1 MSNIQSYNAL
11 IDRFKAFASGHY
23 ILKAFSHGQINEA
36 DLAKFSLY
44 PFMHV
49 VPADVTYDRGTKT
62 FSFQIILADLPR
74 DKEDKT
80 EYQKEVL
87 SDLQR
92 IAEDLIAEITNHRML
107 FGELITCQN
116 VSIQPF
122 LEEFHHTLTGWTVS
136 KIGRAHV

>member
-49 VPADVTYDRGTKT
+49 VPADVTYDRGTKL
-62 FSFQIILADLPR
+62 FSFQNNLKR
-74 DKEDKT
+74 E
-80 EYQKEVL
+80 
-87 SDLQR
+87 
-92 IAEDLIAEITNHRML
+92 
-107 FGELITCQN
+107 
-116 VSIQPF
+116 
-122 LEEFHHTLTGWTVS
+122 
-136 KIGRAHV
+136 